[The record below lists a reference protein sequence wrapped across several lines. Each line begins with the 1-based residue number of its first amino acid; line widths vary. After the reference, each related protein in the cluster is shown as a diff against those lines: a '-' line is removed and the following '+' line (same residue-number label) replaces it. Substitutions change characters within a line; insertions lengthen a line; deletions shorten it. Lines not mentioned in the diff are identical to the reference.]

1 MPLACAFLPAS
12 GDEARMFF
20 DLPGR
25 RVLARS
31 RAVIVALLLTSSFAQ
46 ADFAIPGFELVHTV
60 PLGTDLQTPDLRAPG
75 EVWREL
81 FDGARKGIDIE
92 QFYVADQAGSV
103 MDKVLESLT
112 AAGQRGVKIRFL
124 LEEKGLKMSDP
135 QTLERLRAI
144 PNLTLR
150 VLPYA
155 KLTGSGIIHAKF
167 IVVDGRQAFIGSQNF
182 DWRSLEHIHETGLRI
197 DEPNVV
203 RQTQAVFDQDWL
215 AQAAIAE
222 GKPIPVPHSNK
233 NALPAGNYLVASP
246 QRYNPPGVLDSQAEL
261 PRLLAQASREVRVQ
275 LLDYAPL
282 SYGPDKT
289 RPYYAVIDNAI
300 RSAAARGVSIKLM
313 VSDWNTG
320 MPEVAYLKS
329 LALMPNVQVRIVTL
343 PVAAEGFIPYARV
356 IHSKTMDID
365 DQVAWVGTSN
375 WLGGYLDNS
384 RNLEVVMHDST
395 MAKRIGALHE
405 QLWDGPYAK
414 PIDINRD
421 YPEPHPD
428 RP

>member
-1 MPLACAFLPAS
+1 MHFS
-12 GDEARMFF
+12 IRF
-20 DLPGR
+20 
-25 RVLARS
+25 RS
-31 RAVIVALLLTSSFAQ
+31 MSMRYLSLIAALLLGSPVAH

-60 PLGTDLQTPDLRAPG
+60 PVGTDLHTPDLRAPG
-75 EVWREL
+75 DVWREL
-81 FDGARKGIDIE
+81 FGAARERIDIE
-92 QFYVADQAGSV
+92 QFYVADQPGSV
-103 MDKVLESLT
+103 MGKVLESLT

-124 LEEKGLKMSDP
+124 LEEKGLKLSDP
-135 QTLERLRAI
+135 ETLERLQAI

-155 KLTGSGIIHAKF
+155 RLTGSGIIHAKF
-167 IVVDGRQAFIGSQNF
+167 FVVDGQQAFIGSQNF

-197 DEPNVV
+197 DEPTVV

-215 AQAAIAE
+215 AQAAIAD
-222 GKPIPVPHSNK
+222 GKPVPVSVVP
-233 NALPAGNYLVASP
+233 PASGSSSGGNYLVASP
-246 QRYNPPGVLDSQAEL
+246 QRYNPSGVRDSETEL
-261 PRLLAQASREVRVQ
+261 PRLLAQAKSEVRVQ

-289 RPYYAVIDNAI
+289 RPYYAVIDNAL

-329 LALMPNVQVRIVTL
+329 LALVPNVQVRIVTL
-343 PVAAEGFIPYARV
+343 PMAAQGFIPYARV
-356 IHSKTMDID
+356 IHSKTMELDNQI
-365 DQVAWVGTSN
+365 AWVGTSN

-384 RNLEVVMHDST
+384 RNLEVVMHDSKIAT
-395 MAKRIGALHE
+395 RIGLLHA
-405 QLWDGPYAK
+405 QLWDGPYAQ

-421 YPEPHPD
+421 YPEPHPGQ
-428 RP
+428 P

>member
-1 MPLACAFLPAS
+1 MHFS
-12 GDEARMFF
+12 IRF
-20 DLPGR
+20 
-25 RVLARS
+25 RS
-31 RAVIVALLLTSSFAQ
+31 VSMRYLSLIAALLLGSPVAR

-60 PLGTDLQTPDLRAPG
+60 PVGTDLQTPDLRTPG
-75 EVWREL
+75 DVWREL
-81 FDGARKGIDIE
+81 FNGARERIDIE
-92 QFYVADQAGSV
+92 QFYVADQPGSV
-103 MDKVLESLT
+103 MGKVLESLT
-112 AAGQRGVKIRFL
+112 AAGQRGVNIRFL
-124 LEEKGLKMSDP
+124 LEEKGLKLSDP
-135 QTLERLRAI
+135 ETLARLRAI

-155 KLTGSGIIHAKF
+155 RLTGSGIIHAKF
-167 IVVDGRQAFIGSQNF
+167 FVVDGRQAFIGSQNF

-197 DEPNVV
+197 DEPTVV

-215 AQAAIAE
+215 AHAAIAH
-222 GKPIPVPHSNK
+222 GKSVAVPVAPTVSGSS
-233 NALPAGNYLVASP
+233 PDGNYLVASP
-246 QRYNPPGVLDSQAEL
+246 QRYNPSGVVDSQAEL
-261 PRLLAQASREVRVQ
+261 PRLLAQAKSEVRVQ

-289 RPYYAVIDNAI
+289 RPYYAVIDNAL

-329 LALMPNVQVRIVTL
+329 LALVPNVQVRIVTL
-343 PVAAEGFIPYARV
+343 PMAAQGFIPYARV
-356 IHSKTMDID
+356 IHSKTMEID
-365 DQVAWVGTSN
+365 NQIAWVGTSN

-384 RNLEVVMHDST
+384 RNLEVVMHDSK
-395 MAKRIGALHE
+395 MATRIGLLHA

-421 YPEPHPD
+421 YPEPHPGQ
-428 RP
+428 P